1 MRHYKVNGLSHTVYE
16 EEAELPTNI
25 LNNITNDIKK
35 AKVGQWIEAHD
46 GCYMEVLRAGEL
58 NKAKGKNRIV
68 KYIGTCTGTY
78 LAAGKV
84 DSSRRENIYTISGNN
99 AKTPVRNKLNKH
111 ESLFVNYVT
120 SGMSPQEAYIKA
132 FPTNDPHYA
141 NFKSSELIKY
151 TRIRKAMKKEL
162 EPILEKLGITQESIL
177 EGIKA
182 VADLSEKDDTKL
194 KALFKLSDIL
204 DLEDK
209 STAKL
214 TQLTG
219 IQFQGFSDKQLEDVE
234 RPKEI
239 ESAT

>member
-1 MRHYKVNGLSHTVYE
+1 MRHYKVKGLPHTVYDE
-16 EEAELPTNI
+16 YSELPPDIVNR
-25 LNNITNDIKK
+25 ITTDIED
-35 AKVGQWIEAHD
+35 ASVGEWIEAHD
-46 GCYMEVLRAGEL
+46 GCYMEVLRSGQM
-58 NKAKGKNRIV
+58 KKPKGKNRII

-78 LAAGKV
+78 LTSGKV
-84 DSSRRENIYTISGNN
+84 DSSRRKNIYTISGQNTR
-99 AKTPVRNKLNKH
+99 TPIREKLNKH
-111 ESLFVNYVT
+111 EVLFVQYIVA
-120 SGMSPQEAYIKA
+120 GVQPVEAYLKA

-141 NFKSSELIKY
+141 NFKSSELIKH

-162 EPILEKLGITQESIL
+162 EPILKELGITQESVL

-182 VADLSEKDDTKL
+182 VADASEKDDTKL

-209 STAKL
+209 SAARV

-219 IQFQGFSDKQLEDVE
+219 IQFQGFSDKELEEVE

-239 ESAT
+239 ANE

>member
-1 MRHYKVNGLSHTVYE
+1 
-16 EEAELPTNI
+16 
-25 LNNITNDIKK
+25 
-35 AKVGQWIEAHD
+35 
-46 GCYMEVLRAGEL
+46 MEVLRSGQM
-58 NKAKGKNRIV
+58 KKPKGKNRII

-78 LAAGKV
+78 LTSGKV
-84 DSSRRENIYTISGNN
+84 DSSRRKNIYTISGQNTR
-99 AKTPVRNKLNKH
+99 TPIREKLNKH
-111 ESLFVNYVT
+111 EVLFVQYIVA
-120 SGMSPQEAYIKA
+120 GVQPVEAYLKA

-141 NFKSSELIKY
+141 NFKSSELIKH

-162 EPILEKLGITQESIL
+162 EPILKELGITQESVL

-182 VADLSEKDDTKL
+182 VADASEKDDTKL

-209 STAKL
+209 SAARV

-219 IQFQGFSDKQLEDVE
+219 IQFQGFSDKELEEVE

-239 ESAT
+239 TEGE

>member
-1 MRHYKVNGLSHTVYE
+1 MRHYKVKGHLHTVYDE
-16 EEAELPTNI
+16 FSELPDVI
-25 LNNITNDIKK
+25 LNKVTSDIEG
-35 AKVGQWIEAHD
+35 ARVGEWISADD
-46 GCYMEVLRAGEL
+46 GTYMEVLRAGEL
-58 NKAKGKNRIV
+58 KKPKGKNRII

-78 LAAGKV
+78 LSSGKV
-84 DSSRRENIYTISGNN
+84 DSSRRKNIYTISGND

-239 ESAT
+239 ESG

>member
-1 MRHYKVNGLSHTVYE
+1 MRHYKVKGLPHTVYDE
-16 EEAELPTNI
+16 YSELPPDIVNK
-25 LNNITNDIKK
+25 ITSDIEGSS
-35 AKVGQWIEAHD
+35 VGEWIETHD
-46 GCYMEVLRAGEL
+46 GCYMEVLRSGQM
-58 NKAKGKNRIV
+58 KKPKGKNRII

-78 LAAGKV
+78 LTSGKV
-84 DSSRRENIYTISGNN
+84 DSSRRKNIYTISGQNTR
-99 AKTPVRNKLNKH
+99 TPIREKLNKH
-111 ESLFVNYVT
+111 EVLFVQYIVA
-120 SGMSPQEAYIKA
+120 GVQPVEAYLKA

-141 NFKSSELIKY
+141 NFKSSELIKH

-162 EPILEKLGITQESIL
+162 EPILKELGITQESVL

-182 VADLSEKDDTKL
+182 VADASEKDDTKL

-209 STAKL
+209 SAARV

-219 IQFQGFSDKQLEDVE
+219 IQFQGFSDKELEEVE

-239 ESAT
+239 ANE